1 MTESPRHIKPASV
14 VRRTYGKAS
23 ALIIIYLFT
32 ATVISY
38 SAWALDGLLWNISGI
53 AMDVQL
59 YGILASILPT
69 VCGAAAAI
77 LVARK
82 LSGFQVKEILIP
94 PHLRPGIILLGFGLC
109 MGLNLA
115 ASYLTGLLTQWLN
128 QGGVSATPPDFS
140 YSSERPLLSGFL
152 IFYACLIAPILE
164 EIIFRGY
171 ILRLLQRF
179 GNGFAILLSAILFGI
194 YHFDLTQLLPAFAMG
209 CLFGYL
215 AISCDSIF
223 PVIVIHTLNNIVA
236 VCSSSLSSPIVLVID
251 IALCVFSFLSLVIA
265 IFLKHRDHQKP
276 RIADADRQLTRW
288 KALGAA
294 ATSPIW
300 ILLLLVYFYQV
311 IIQINPF

>member
-1 MTESPRHIKPASV
+1 MAESPRHIKPASV

-109 MGLNLA
+109 MGLNL
-115 ASYLTGLLTQWLN
+115 
-128 QGGVSATPPDFS
+128 
-140 YSSERPLLSGFL
+140 
-152 IFYACLIAPILE
+152 
-164 EIIFRGY
+164 
-171 ILRLLQRF
+171 RLL
-179 GNGFAILLSAILFGI
+179 I
-194 YHFDLTQLLPAFAMG
+194 
-209 CLFGYL
+209 
-215 AISCDSIF
+215 
-223 PVIVIHTLNNIVA
+223 
-236 VCSSSLSSPIVLVID
+236 
-251 IALCVFSFLSLVIA
+251 
-265 IFLKHRDHQKP
+265 
-276 RIADADRQLTRW
+276 
-288 KALGAA
+288 
-294 ATSPIW
+294 
-300 ILLLLVYFYQV
+300 
-311 IIQINPF
+311 